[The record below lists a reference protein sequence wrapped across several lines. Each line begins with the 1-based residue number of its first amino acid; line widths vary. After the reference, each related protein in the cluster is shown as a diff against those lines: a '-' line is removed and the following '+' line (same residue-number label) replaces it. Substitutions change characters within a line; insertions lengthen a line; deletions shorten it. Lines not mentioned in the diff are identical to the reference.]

1 MLVHGVYDPVDAG
14 VVSDRDVLGINKD
27 DFIIFVCSV
36 LVDPVRVKNS
46 EIIAVSASSL
56 LSNTSQVS
64 DEFQLVNTLI
74 LWLAVHNALVV
85 GPLAATTTNGA
96 TIDDITL

>member
-1 MLVHGVYDPVDAG
+1 M
-14 VVSDRDVLGINKD
+14 LGINKD
-27 DFIIFVCSV
+27 NFVIFVCRI
-36 LVDPVRVKNS
+36 LINPVRVQNT
-46 EIIAVSASSL
+46 EVIAVSASSL

-64 DEFQLVNTLI
+64 DEFQLVDTLI

-85 GPLAATTTNGA
+85 GPLAATTTNSA